1 MHLNQSL
8 IFILFFYI
16 LVLHGSCS
24 EKETS
29 YEIKIDLDQGQS
41 YLASEILEELD
52 YVLLDYSD
60 ENPIVNAYKM
70 LFTDDHIIVE
80 SRENASI
87 FIFDS
92 EGNFENMIR
101 NYGDGPGEFRIF
113 DGMSL
118 VGNDQIR
125 VDVGYLKKSLVFDFK
140 GNLLEETKNQ
150 IAEFEYHGQ
159 DFMLQHFP
167 YGELNEQYTFIRTS
181 EVDTLGFV
189 PTRKGTEQMIPFGY
203 VHTYLK
209 GPSNDIYFLEHFTN
223 NVYVFNQDGYFKDSI
238 VFDFGKYQTDWETKV
253 RLGKD
258 TKAQTE
264 YFIENNKIS
273 YVSSFFPMPFG
284 YFLSATYDYKRPYWV
299 LLDFDL
305 NIKKVISG
313 IENDIDKFPLRQ
325 NSWTYHDE
333 WIIYQMDSRTFF
345 NDYVKT
351 FQGQKV
357 DAKNSKLHRFFD
369 IKKEALKEEK
379 LVLVKMKL
387 KSF

>member
-1 MHLNQSL
+1 MKKHLNFFLYAIISSFL
-8 IFILFFYI
+8 I
-16 LVLHGSCS
+16 SCS
-24 EKETS
+24 KDS
-29 YEIKIDLDQGQS
+29 SSNAIRIDLDQGEA
-41 YLASEILEELD
+41 YLASEIFEELD
-52 YVLLDYSD
+52 YVLLDYPD
-60 ENPIVNAYKM
+60 EKPIVNAFKM

-87 FIFDS
+87 FIFDNV
-92 EGNFENMIR
+92 GNLENMIR

-150 IAEFEYHGQ
+150 IAEFVYHGQ
-159 DFMLQHFP
+159 DFMLKHFP

-181 EVDTLGFV
+181 EVDTVGFV
-189 PTRKGTEQMIPFGY
+189 PVRKGTEQMIPFGY

-223 NVYVFNQDGYFKDSI
+223 NVYFFNQDGYLKDSI

-258 TKAQTE
+258 TKAYTE
-264 YFIENNKIS
+264 YFIENKKIS
-273 YVSSFFPMPFG
+273 YVSSFFPLPFG
-284 YFLSATYDYKRPYWV
+284 YFLSATYDYKRPHWIF
-299 LLDFDL
+299 LDFDL
-305 NIKKVISG
+305 NIRKMISG
-313 IENDIDKFPLRQ
+313 IENDIDQFPLRQ
-325 NSWTYHDE
+325 LSWTYHED

-345 NDYVKT
+345 NSYVET
-351 FQGQKV
+351 FQGQSV
-357 DAKNSKLHRFFD
+357 DTKNVNLHAFFNQ
-369 IKKEALKEEK
+369 KKDVLKEEK
-379 LVLVKMKL
+379 IVLVKMRL
-387 KSF
+387 KQF